1 MKNIFAIFIILV
13 YGTLCSP
20 NNAMPRGIPKL
31 PVFPISDDAIKIDL
45 SCEFCINLGAI
56 NTNTIN
62 TNVTI
67 TIYKKGENN
76 KLKSIGCLVSPQKVN
91 IGCKKY
97 IDISINVF
105 SLISSLNI
113 FLETNPIAI
122 KRYIDKI
129 DISAFIR

>member
-1 MKNIFAIFIILV
+1 MKNIFTIFIILV

-45 SCEFCINLGAI
+45 SCEFCISLGAI

-62 TNVTI
+62 TKVTI

-76 KLKSIGCLVSPQKVN
+76 KLKSNEKV
-91 IGCKKY
+91 
-97 IDISINVF
+97 
-105 SLISSLNI
+105 
-113 FLETNPIAI
+113 
-122 KRYIDKI
+122 RM
-129 DISAFIR
+129 FIVAKTK